1 MDISPTT
8 CRTLEQYYHV
18 NSNTLD
24 KQYKDVLSDYRTWSE
39 LEHADVFCMREF
51 GPLAIAAEHF
61 LVLLFKRIPIYVII
75 VVKRTGGRR
84 NRLHTLLLKK
94 PQTPWSSGF
103 LQLSAHKNQ
112 RSIGCSACRTIC
124 VF

>member
-39 LEHADVFCMREF
+39 LEHADEWLVFPDNVGRN
-51 GPLAIAAEHF
+51 LAIDGTDTEKIN
-61 LVLLFKRIPIYVII
+61 V
-75 VVKRTGGRR
+75 
-84 NRLHTLLLKK
+84 
-94 PQTPWSSGF
+94 W
-103 LQLSAHKNQ
+103 LQLSKVLSQ
-112 RSIGCSACRTIC
+112 RTLSMP
-124 VF
+124 

>member
-1 MDISPTT
+1 MMVADAFT
-8 CRTLEQYYHV
+8 YV
-18 NSNTLD
+18 FGKD
-24 KQYKDVLSDYRTWSE
+24 KP
-39 LEHADVFCMREF
+39 VFCMREF

-61 LVLLFKRIPIYVII
+61 LVLLFKRIPVYVII